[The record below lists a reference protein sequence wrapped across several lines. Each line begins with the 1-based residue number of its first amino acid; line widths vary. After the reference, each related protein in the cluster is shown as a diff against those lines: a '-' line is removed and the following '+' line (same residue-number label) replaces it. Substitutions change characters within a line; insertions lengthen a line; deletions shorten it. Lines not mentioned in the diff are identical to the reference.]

1 MEKNIENEYNIER
14 KDRELL
20 LFDKGFTEL
29 PYNEKNEKINIANNN
44 LKRKNINW
52 FTVYLVLFKNT
63 LNSKSLVPKEELK
76 LRLNI
81 IRKYLPPYLNCQK
94 NIENSNTS
102 SIMKKF
108 SFHLYSKNNLMTKLM
123 EKKQSKVITFF
134 EEENENENLENN
146 RKFERK
152 KEKTKTQIFSSSKLN
167 LSFLSDKKQNN
178 YIPKLKTISE
188 EIDDSKDFQVKRTP
202 IKQATLKTGKSFE
215 VKKFFI
221 SPKKEELRKRRS
233 YLNLKFLQNKK
244 NVKVKLDNKISN
256 VINNIEDNDK
266 EIVIRT
272 PNDYEYPLILT
283 EKRLISNNNQT
294 YFLDFL
300 NKLNEETK
308 NEKITTYKN
317 EVTSQILKFNEMY
330 FDKKM
335 DDFSQD
341 NLFKELK
348 NTCDIFINK
357 FNCDSQEE
365 KNLADLDK
373 FL

>member
-146 RKFERK
+146 QIFERK
-152 KEKTKTQIFSSSKLN
+152 KEKTKTQIFSSDKLN
-167 LSFLSDKKQNN
+167 FFFLSDKKINN
-178 YIPKLKTISE
+178 YMSKLKTISE
-188 EIDDSKDFQVKRTP
+188 LDADSKDIQVKRTP
-202 IKQATLKTGKSFE
+202 IKQTTLKTGKSFE

-233 YLNLKFLQNKK
+233 NLNLKFLRNKK
-244 NVKVKLDNKISN
+244 NIKFKFDNKISKG
-256 VINNIEDNDK
+256 INNIEDNDK

-317 EVTSQILKFNEMY
+317 EVISQILKFNEMY

>member
-1 MEKNIENEYNIER
+1 MENNIENEYNIER

-29 PYNEKNEKINIANNN
+29 PYNEKNEKINKVNNN

-108 SFHLYSKNNLMTKLM
+108 SFHLYSKNNLMAKLM

-146 RKFERK
+146 QIFERK
-152 KEKTKTQIFSSSKLN
+152 KEKTKTQIFSSDKLN
-167 LSFLSDKKQNN
+167 FFFLSDKKINN
-178 YIPKLKTISE
+178 YMSKLKTISE
-188 EIDDSKDFQVKRTP
+188 LDTDSKDIQVKRTP
-202 IKQATLKTGKSFE
+202 IKQATLRTGKSFE

-233 YLNLKFLQNKK
+233 NSNLKFLRNKK
-244 NVKVKLDNKISN
+244 NIKFKLDNKNSKG
-256 VINNIEDNDK
+256 INNIEDNDK

-272 PNDYEYPLILT
+272 PNDNEYPLVLT

-308 NEKITTYKN
+308 NEKITTYKS

-348 NTCDIFINK
+348 NTCEIFINK